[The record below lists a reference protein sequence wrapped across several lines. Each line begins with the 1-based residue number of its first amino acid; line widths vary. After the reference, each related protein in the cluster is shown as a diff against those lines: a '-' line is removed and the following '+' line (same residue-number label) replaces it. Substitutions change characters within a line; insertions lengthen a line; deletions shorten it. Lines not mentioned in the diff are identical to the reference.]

1 MGLFDSVD
9 TNIEGA
15 YSDFSFAGGGSYD
28 IPSSQSLFPT
38 PTLLTDGQT
47 LIDSRANSSFWDNF
61 DQSKMSESLQ
71 NVLGSVTQAAAK
83 SGVQLASDAIN
94 RNANNSNPTIAGLFK
109 NFQSTQTGAQIQTAS
124 IATRAQNFF
133 ANPMVW
139 LGVVLVGAFFLFRR

>member
-47 LIDSRANSSFWDNF
+47 LIDTRSNVSFWDF
-61 DQSKMSESLQ
+61 DQSKITSSLQ
-71 NVLGSVTQAAAK
+71 DVLGSVTQAAAK

-124 IATRAQNFF
+124 MATRAQNFF

>member
-47 LIDSRANSSFWDNF
+47 LIDTRSNVSFWDF
-61 DQSKMSESLQ
+61 DQSKITSSLQ
-71 NVLGSVTQAAAK
+71 DVLGSVTQAAAK

-139 LGVVLVGAFFLFRR
+139 LAVVVVGAFFLFRR

>member
-9 TNIEGA
+9 TTIEGD

-47 LIDSRANSSFWDNF
+47 LIDTRSNVSFWDF
-61 DQSKMSESLQ
+61 DQSKITSSLQ
-71 NVLGSVTQAAAK
+71 DVLGSVTQAAAK

>member
-9 TNIEGA
+9 TTIEGA

-28 IPSSQSLFPT
+28 IPSAQQLFPT

-47 LIDSRANSSFWDNF
+47 LIDTRANVSFWDF
-61 DQSKMSESLQ
+61 DQSKITSSLQ
-71 NVLGSVTQAAAK
+71 DVLGSVTQAAAK

>member
-9 TNIEGA
+9 TTIEGSYA
-15 YSDFSFAGGGSYD
+15 GYDFGAPS
-28 IPSSQSLFPT
+28 IPASQDLFPT

-47 LIDSRANSSFWDNF
+47 LIDTRSNVSFWNF
-61 DQSKMSESLQ
+61 DQSKIQSTLQ
-71 NVLGSVTQAAAK
+71 DVLGSVTQAAAK

-94 RNANNSNPTIAGLFK
+94 RNANNANPTIAGLFR

-124 IATRAQNFF
+124 LATRAQNFL

-139 LGVVLVGAFFLFRR
+139 LGVVLVGAFFLLRK

>member
-47 LIDSRANSSFWDNF
+47 LIDTRSNVSFWDF
-61 DQSKMSESLQ
+61 DQSKITSSLQ
-71 NVLGSVTQAAAK
+71 DVLGSVTQAAAK
-83 SGVQLASDAIN
+83 SGVQLVSDAIN

-124 IATRAQNFF
+124 MATRVQNFF

>member
-47 LIDSRANSSFWDNF
+47 LIDTRANVSFWDF
-61 DQSKMSESLQ
+61 DQSKITSSLQ
-71 NVLGSVTQAAAK
+71 DVLGSVTQAAAK

-94 RNANNSNPTIAGLFK
+94 RNVNNSNPTIAGLFK
-109 NFQSTQTGAQIQTAS
+109 NFQSTQTGTQIQTAS
-124 IATRAQNFF
+124 MATRAQNFF

>member
-15 YSDFSFAGGGSYD
+15 FSDYSFSGGGSYD
-28 IPSSQSLFPT
+28 IPSSQSLFPM

-47 LIDSRANSSFWDNF
+47 LIDTRANVSFWDF
-61 DQSKMSESLQ
+61 DQSKISSSLQ
-71 NVLGSVTQAAAK
+71 DVLGSVTQAAAK

-94 RNANNSNPTIAGLFK
+94 RNANNSNPTIAGLFR

-139 LGVVLVGAFFLFRR
+139 LGVVVVGAFFLFRR

>member
-47 LIDSRANSSFWDNF
+47 LIDTRSNVSFWDF
-61 DQSKMSESLQ
+61 DQSKITSSLQ
-71 NVLGSVTQAAAK
+71 DVLGSVTQAAAK

-124 IATRAQNFF
+124 IATRVQNFF

-139 LGVVLVGAFFLFRR
+139 LGVVLVGAFFLFRK

>member
-47 LIDSRANSSFWDNF
+47 LIDTRSNVSFWDF
-61 DQSKMSESLQ
+61 DQSKITSSLQ
-71 NVLGSVTQAAAK
+71 DVLGSVTQAAAK

-109 NFQSTQTGAQIQTAS
+109 NFQSTQTGTQIQAAS
-124 IATRAQNFF
+124 LATRAQNFF

>member
-9 TNIEGA
+9 ISLEG
-15 YSDFSFAGGGSYD
+15 SFSGYD
-28 IPSSQSLFPT
+28 SGVIQIPDSNSLFPM
-38 PTLLTDGQT
+38 PSFLTNGQT
-47 LIDSRANSSFWDNF
+47 DIETRSQGGFWDF
-61 DQSKMSESLQ
+61 DQSKITSKLED
-71 NVLGSVTQAAAK
+71 VLGSVAQAAAK

-139 LGVVLVGAFFLFRR
+139 LGVVIVGAFLLFRR

>member
-9 TNIEGA
+9 TTIEGA

-47 LIDSRANSSFWDNF
+47 LIDTRSNVSFWDF
-61 DQSKMSESLQ
+61 DQSKITSSLQ
-71 NVLGSVTQAAAK
+71 DVLGSVTQAAAK
-83 SGVQLASDAIN
+83 SGIQLASDAIN

>member
-9 TNIEGA
+9 TTIEGA

-47 LIDSRANSSFWDNF
+47 LIDTRSNVSFWDF
-61 DQSKMSESLQ
+61 DQSKITSSIQ
-71 NVLGSVTQAAAK
+71 DVLGSVTQAAAK

-124 IATRAQNFF
+124 MATRAQNFF